1 MWSVESEV
9 GFDVLGDL
17 TKFVVEYW
25 IQGLH
30 LLVKYPQNSGKCGVY
45 TQNQGVEEFLFFV
58 VWLKSVGLFSVGSDP
73 VEEVVEDSKQ
83 VSV

>member
-17 TKFVVEYW
+17 TKFVVEYG

-45 TQNQGVEEFLFFV
+45 T
-58 VWLKSVGLFSVGSDP
+58 
-73 VEEVVEDSKQ
+73 
-83 VSV
+83 

>member
-9 GFDVLGDL
+9 GFDVLSDL
-17 TKFVVEYW
+17 TKFVVEYG
-25 IQGLH
+25 IQCWY
-30 LLVKYPQNSGKCGVY
+30 LLVKYPQNSSESGVY
-45 TQNQGVEEFLFFV
+45 AQNQGVEEFLFFV
-58 VWLKSVGLFSVGSDP
+58 VWLKSVGLLSVGSDP

>member
-9 GFDVLGDL
+9 GFDVLSDL
-17 TKFVVEYW
+17 TKFVVEYG
-25 IQGLH
+25 IQGWY
-30 LLVKYPQNSGKCGVY
+30 LLVKYPQNSGESGVY
-45 TQNQGVEEFLFFV
+45 TQSQGVEEFLFFV
-58 VWLKSVGLFSVGSDP
+58 VWLKSVGLLSVGSDP

>member
-9 GFDVLGDL
+9 GFDVLSDL
-17 TKFVVEYW
+17 TKFVVEYG
-25 IQGLH
+25 IQGLN

-58 VWLKSVGLFSVGSDP
+58 VWLKSVGLLSVGSDP

>member
-9 GFDVLGDL
+9 GFDVLSDL
-17 TKFVVEYW
+17 TKFVVKYG
-25 IQGLH
+25 IQSLH
-30 LLVKYPQNSGKCGVY
+30 LLVKYPQNSGESGVY
-45 TQNQGVEEFLFFV
+45 TQSQGVEEFLFFV
-58 VWLKSVGLFSVGSDP
+58 VWLKSVGLLSVGSDP